1 MNDVKAQASRLS
13 SAYKGILMGLLFLPY
28 MRDVTIADLIIHA
41 LQKTSLEE
49 CCSGPRSSLILPK
62 ILTFSSPGQLSS
74 LCLKTVAGQ
83 EVAVLR
89 LMDWTK
95 N

>member
-41 LQKTSLEE
+41 VQIFLQTML
-49 CCSGPRSSLILPK
+49 
-62 ILTFSSPGQLSS
+62 F
-74 LCLKTVAGQ
+74 
-83 EVAVLR
+83 
-89 LMDWTK
+89 WTMPHLAQ
-95 N
+95 NFDVS

>member
-41 LQKTSLEE
+41 VQNILQTML
-49 CCSGPRSSLILPK
+49 
-62 ILTFSSPGQLSS
+62 F
-74 LCLKTVAGQ
+74 
-83 EVAVLR
+83 
-89 LMDWTK
+89 WTK
-95 N
+95 E